1 MSKVQKCYIHQA
13 SRDIYFGKFQEI
25 SRKSWK
31 PPNIA
36 FNLQVFALPLLLLQ
50 ELRQNGHS
58 PQLRGEVGPAGHD
71 DTDVDNDQVVTD
83 TGQVAAYTNQSFSLL
98 QMTTSRANGLS
109 KWLSKTNVIGG

>member
-1 MSKVQKCYIHQA
+1 MKELEPQA
-13 SRDIYFGKFQEI
+13 
-25 SRKSWK
+25 
-31 PPNIA
+31 NIA
-36 FNLQVFALPLLLLQ
+36 FNLIYRCLIYYFLSLQ

-71 DTDVDNDQVVTD
+71 DTDVDNDQVHTD
-83 TGQVAAYTNQSFSLL
+83 TGQVANYANQSFSLL